1 MSLSASES
9 SSRERRFMVMGW
21 GMSKHS
27 YLPILV
33 FGCLRPFICLL
44 WMLLLGCEQ
53 GSDLGCVGFLA
64 AGNSCNQWA
73 LWASRRS
80 TGSSARGW
88 FWICQWRC
96 RC

>member
-21 GMSKHS
+21 GMLKHS
-27 YLPILV
+27 FLRIFV

-44 WMLLLGCEQ
+44 WMFLLGREQ

-64 AGNSCNQWA
+64 AGNGCNQ
-73 LWASRRS
+73 
-80 TGSSARGW
+80 
-88 FWICQWRC
+88 
-96 RC
+96 